1 MRKGILLAADAAGIV
16 EAVEQVRKRDD
27 VARDAGRVVSLRR
40 RDDLIGI
47 GRNVAQQLDFLG
59 LIEKRQLLVRAGA
72 QRQALARE
80 LLEDV
85 YKRQVQG

>member
-1 MRKGILLAADAAGIV
+1 M
-16 EAVEQVRKRDD
+16 EQVRERDD

-80 LLEDV
+80 LLEEAADPCV
-85 YKRQVQG
+85 GVLHVIDRVLGLSLIHISF